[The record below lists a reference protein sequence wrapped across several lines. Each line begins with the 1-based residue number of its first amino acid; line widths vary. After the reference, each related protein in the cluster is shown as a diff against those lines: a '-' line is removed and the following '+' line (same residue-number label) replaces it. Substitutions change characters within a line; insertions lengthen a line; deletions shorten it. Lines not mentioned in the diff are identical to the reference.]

1 MLHEQFFMLHQKLA
15 VNAPASTA
23 TEVTLEQIAD
33 TLYCTTRNAKLVI
46 RKLEEKGWIIW
57 KAGRGRGIRSKLTF
71 LADQANLL
79 QEAAQQLAIRGEYKQ
94 AFELLRTYGQGMH
107 TNDSYVEWMN
117 GHFGFS
123 KEMNEGEEEAMD
135 SLRLPVYRLI
145 ETLDPAECYYSFQ
158 AHMIQQIFDRLVI
171 YDNANDQYLPVIA
184 HYWKSNEDGTIW
196 TFHLRKGIRFHDG
209 KELSAEDVKFT
220 VERLGRDKRNAWI
233 VRELQRVE
241 VVSPERFV
249 LF

>member
-1 MLHEQFFMLHQKLA
+1 
-15 VNAPASTA
+15 
-23 TEVTLEQIAD
+23 
-33 TLYCTTRNAKLVI
+33 
-46 RKLEEKGWIIW
+46 
-57 KAGRGRGIRSKLTF
+57 
-71 LADQANLL
+71 
-79 QEAAQQLAIRGEYKQ
+79 
-94 AFELLRTYGQGMH
+94 
-107 TNDSYVEWMN
+107 MN

-123 KEMNEGEEEAMD
+123 KEMREGEAEARD

-184 HYWKSNEDGTIW
+184 HYWNSNEDGTIW

-209 KELSAEDVKFT
+209 RELSAEDVKFT

-233 VRELQRVE
+233 VRELRRVE
-241 VVSPERFV
+241 VVSPREVRFILNKPNRIFIRFV
-249 LF
+249 SSICMSIVPKHLVSLDEEQFWKLPVGTGPFQVEEWTDERLTIRANPHYYQDGRIWTTSTLS